1 MFGGI
6 NEEMENE
13 MNSTMKN
20 LIALLSSSDDLA
32 RTRACKS
39 LIATGRAAV
48 PLLVKA
54 LENSN
59 YLGRWEV
66 IKALGEIGDPT
77 AAPALVRALEDKKF
91 EVRWVAAEGLTKMDI
106 AGLKTLLQ
114 ALIKDANSAILREGA
129 HHVLHHVLHNMAR
142 GELRNC
148 LLPVLI
154 ALENIS
160 PSVEVSMAALDALES
175 LERFQGAQKEVVSFK
190 EFITRKP
197 SRSVDL
203 GPRQRARRYAKSLQY
218 RMFYSEEP
226 TFRQNASAR

>member
-13 MNSTMKN
+13 INFTMKN

-48 PLLVKA
+48 PLLVEA

-175 LERFQGAQKEVVSFK
+175 LERFQGAQKDVVSFK
-190 EFITRKP
+190 EFITMKP

-203 GPRQRARRYAKSLQY
+203 GPRQRVRRYAKSLQY
-218 RMFYSEEP
+218 RMTYSEEP
-226 TFRQNASAR
+226 TFRQDASAR